1 MTIVIKQIGS
11 LHFLLEQKTVHGC
24 TVHKDMRM
32 CFLDAQRDLAHRVAR
47 RLEAGQAPFAPKKQ
61 QSQQQRAA

>member
-1 MTIVIKQIGS
+1 MIIIKQIGS
-11 LHFLLEQKTVHGC
+11 LHFLLEQKVVHGC

-32 CFLDAQRDLAHRVAR
+32 CFLDAQKDLAKRVVR

-61 QSQQQRAA
+61 NQQQRAA